1 MDHFDREYFAR
12 AYLLAEV
19 HNAVATFA
27 EGVQDAEAIMTGASR
42 VRVGGVDATVEGDD
56 EGDQA
61 NPLVLRG
68 VRDACQTT
76 RITLPSAVISL
87 VRRATLRLFTCRLRG
102 RK

>member
-27 EGVQDAEAIMTGASR
+27 EGVQDAEAIMNGASR

-56 EGDQA
+56 EGNEA

-68 VRDACQTT
+68 VRQREVIT
-76 RITLPSAVISL
+76 RCCVL
-87 VRRATLRLFTCRLRG
+87 
-102 RK
+102 